1 MGQIIVTGSGIGA
14 AYIAGDDRTYELR
27 INDLGGNLNS
37 VSAVVFDFRFWS
49 PDLFG
54 IEFSLSSENKIGND
68 GATVVSEGYRNPQE
82 VQLIGRNNL
91 LVGMPEEAYPFGH
104 LQNIY
109 KLFDALDRYRTE
121 ETYID
126 VVLRNSA
133 ASSTTR
139 RLFAKPVLTKFVPSQ
154 GAHYTDGEIRIDFF
168 VADPFF
174 YEASPVVAVNHAASA
189 WTQAVILY
197 GNYFPTQRLTT
208 KIENIDGALLSG
220 ITVEKKDYSWNTLET
235 FSIADG
241 ISGVGDYFEVDHYY
255 GTVNKYV
262 SGVAIDITDKFSGS
276 IFGLEPVGTPAFI
289 SVTCASSSGL
299 SREFN
304 LTTIYWR
311 RADYDVS

>member
-1 MGQIIVTGSGIGA
+1 MGTIVVTGSGVGA

-37 VSAVVFDFRFWS
+37 VSATVFDFRFWS

-54 IEFSLSSENKIGND
+54 IEFSLASENKIGND
-68 GATVVSEGYRNPQE
+68 GAAIVSEGYRNPQE

-91 LVGMPEEAYPFGH
+91 LIGMQAEAYPFGH

-126 VVLRNSA
+126 IVLRNSV

-139 RLFAKPVLTKFVPSQ
+139 RLFAKPLRTKFIPTQ
-154 GAHYTDGEIRIDFF
+154 GARYTDGEIRIDFF

-174 YEASPVVAVNHAASA
+174 YEAAPVVKVSHAASG
-189 WTQAVILY
+189 WTQVAFSY

-208 KIENIDGALLSG
+208 KIENITGVLLSG
-220 ITVEKKDYSWNTLET
+220 ITVEKKDSSWDTLESY
-235 FSIADG
+235 SIADG
-241 ISGVGDYFEVDHYY
+241 ISGNGDYFEVDHYY

-262 SGVAIDITDKFSGS
+262 NGVAIDITDKFSGS
-276 IFGLEPVGTPAFI
+276 IFGLEPGAAPAYI
-289 SVTCASSSGL
+289 SVMCASSSGL
-299 SREFN
+299 TREFN
-304 LTTIYWR
+304 LTTVYWR